1 MAAGLIMLSHRSG
14 GPKMDIIDEREET
27 RTGYLAETA
36 EEYAETIVKIL
47 NTSQDQLHVLR
58 RHSRYRT
65 LPLSN
70 LGLLSWEL

>member
-70 LGLLSWEL
+70 FGLLSWEL